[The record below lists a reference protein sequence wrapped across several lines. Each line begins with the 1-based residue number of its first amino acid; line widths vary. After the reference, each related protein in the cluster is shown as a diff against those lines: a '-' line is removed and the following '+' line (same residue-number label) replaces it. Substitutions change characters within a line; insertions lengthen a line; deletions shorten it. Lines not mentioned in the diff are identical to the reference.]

1 MILQLKIVPAKR
13 CSKQDITAA
22 LDIYCKSTDP
32 GSWTD
37 TNQICDHIWN
47 SQAYRAEPR
56 QMFFYLLY
64 DNDGTVEGF
73 SEFAYLP
80 ENRVLVLDYL
90 CTRQRNPKRVVKDFL
105 IKFFV
110 EEIYVAYIVTIW

>member
-80 ENRVLVLDYL
+80 ENRVLVWIIFVLVSETMCCFIIFITWL
-90 CTRQRNPKRVVKDFL
+90 FARSRNH
-105 IKFFV
+105 
-110 EEIYVAYIVTIW
+110 